1 MIPVASVVIIIF
13 LLVRRASDNPEYFAY
28 AGGLVLFGI
37 VLWAIQRLA
46 SR

>member
-1 MIPVASVVIIIF
+1 VIPIASVAIIIL

-28 AGGLVLFGI
+28 AGALVLFGI
-37 VLWAIQRLA
+37 VLWAIQRVV